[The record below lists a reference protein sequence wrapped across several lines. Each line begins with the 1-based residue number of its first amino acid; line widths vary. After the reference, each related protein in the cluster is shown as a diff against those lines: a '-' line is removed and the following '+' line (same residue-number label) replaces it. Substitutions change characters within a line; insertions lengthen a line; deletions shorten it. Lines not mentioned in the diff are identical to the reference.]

1 MNDNNYES
9 LLDLKN
15 SNAMFLEQARN
26 SAARNDVRLDG
37 DSKNASIF
45 GLNKKK
51 NKKNLKNNKK

>member
-51 NKKNLKNNKK
+51 NKKNLKK